1 MAGAKGIYGLSGSG
15 LDVESLVRVGM
26 ISEQKKYDRIYK
38 KEVEAEWRKEAYANV
53 YDKVNTFKSRMS
65 DFRLSA
71 TTKPMTTTSSHAD
84 AVTATANANA
94 GVMSH
99 NVEVTQ
105 AASNAYLMT
114 TAGQKI
120 HRTNTGAPTGSVK
133 LKDVA
138 YAGGTRPAGMAD
150 GDAALKFK
158 ISNGTGTTE
167 VTFTAEE
174 VFTKNLTLNDL
185 AQRINNARYT
195 GSDGKKTQLDIR
207 ASYDS
212 VSDGFSMVNSKT
224 GDSNKIKLSVDT
236 STGAAG
242 TATRNLLSNLKLGA
256 VSNGT
261 IGAPLA
267 FSTSGT
273 IDSLEAAGTNATV
286 KIDGRTYNNL
296 QDNKLEVN
304 GVTYTFKK
312 ATPVGTP
319 ATVNVAQDQDK
330 LVENV
335 KKFVEEYNTLLD
347 DLVKQYGQ
355 KTNRDYGVLT
365 KSQEE
370 GMTKEQIEKWN
381 AKAKE
386 GLLFRDDQLR
396 SLISDLRD
404 AVINR
409 VQSAPGRYSTMSSIG
424 ITAKDQTGHLQLDET
439 KLKAAIA
446 AEPDAVH
453 RLISFDDENNDYGN
467 SGVATR
473 LYNKLT
479 GRLKRMEAYSGVSA
493 NKSDTSELGKLIQNY
508 EKQMSDFKKLM
519 SSFESKLYKKYNAM
533 EVAIS
538 RLSTQFNF
546 FHGQ

>member
-1 MAGAKGIYGLSGSG
+1 MSGAKGIYGLSGSG

-38 KEVEAEWRKEAYANV
+38 KEVETEWRKEAYANV

-65 DFRLSA
+65 DYRLSSM
-71 TTKPMTTTSSHAD
+71 TKPMTTTSSLSD
-84 AVTATANANA
+84 AVTATADANA

-105 AASNAYLMT
+105 AAANAYLMT

-120 HRTNTGAPTGSVK
+120 ARANTGAAASTM

-138 YAGGTRPAGMAD
+138 FAGGTKPAGMAD
-150 GDAALKFK
+150 TDTALRFK
-158 ISNGTGTTE
+158 VSNGSSTTE
-167 VTFTAEE
+167 VTFTADE
-174 VFTKNLTLNDL
+174 VFNKKLTLNDL
-185 AQRINNARYT
+185 ANRINNARFK
-195 GSDGKKTQLDIR
+195 GADGKKTALDIR

-212 VSDGFSMVNSKT
+212 VSDGFSIVNNKT
-224 GDSNKIKLSVDT
+224 GDQNKINLSVDT
-236 STGAAG
+236 SGAAG
-242 TATRNLLSNLKLGA
+242 AASKTLLENLKLGK
-256 VSNGT
+256 VENGT
-261 IGAPLA
+261 IGAPLS
-267 FSTSGT
+267 FTTSGT
-273 IDSLEAAGTNATV
+273 TSSLEAQGTNAKV
-286 KIDGRTYNNL
+286 KIDGRTYDNL
-296 QDNKLEVN
+296 QENKLKVN

-312 ATPVGTP
+312 PTPTGTA
-319 ATVNVAQDQDK
+319 ATVNVTQDQEK

-335 KKFVEEYNTLLD
+335 KKFVEEYNALLD
-347 DLVKQYGQ
+347 ELVKLYGE
-355 KTNRDYGVLT
+355 KRNKDYGVLT

-370 GMTKEQIEKWN
+370 GMSKEQVEKWN

-386 GLLFRDDQLR
+386 GLLHRDDYVR

-424 ITAKDQTGHLQLDET
+424 ITAKNQTGHLQLDET
-439 KLKAAIA
+439 KLKNAIA
-446 AEPDAVH
+446 AEPDAVN
-453 RLISFDDENNDYGN
+453 RLISHDDENNDYGN
-467 SGVATR
+467 SGVASR
-473 LYNKLT
+473 IYNKLT
-479 GRLKRMEAYSGVSA
+479 ARLKSLESHSGVSA
-493 NKSDTSELGKLIQNY
+493 NKSDMSELGKLIQNY

>member
-1 MAGAKGIYGLSGSG
+1 MSGAKGIYGLSGSG

-38 KEVEAEWRKEAYANV
+38 KEVETEWRKEAYANV

-65 DFRLSA
+65 DYRLSSM
-71 TTKPMTTTSSHAD
+71 TKPMTTTSSLSD
-84 AVTATANANA
+84 AVTATADANA

-105 AASNAYLMT
+105 AAANAYLMT

-120 HRTNTGAPTGSVK
+120 ARANTGAAASTM

-138 YAGGTRPAGMAD
+138 FAGGTKPAGMAD
-150 GDAALKFK
+150 TDTALRFK
-158 ISNGTGTTE
+158 VSNGSSTTE
-167 VTFTAEE
+167 VTFTADE
-174 VFTKNLTLNDL
+174 VFNKKLTLNDL
-185 AQRINNARYT
+185 ANRINNARFK
-195 GSDGKKTQLDIR
+195 GADGKKTALDIR

-212 VSDGFSMVNSKT
+212 VSDGFSIVNNKT
-224 GDSNKIKLSVDT
+224 GDRNKINLSVDT
-236 STGAAG
+236 SGAAG
-242 TATRNLLSNLKLGA
+242 AASKTLLENLKLGK
-256 VSNGT
+256 VENGT
-261 IGAPLA
+261 IGAPLS
-267 FSTSGT
+267 FTTSGT
-273 IDSLEAAGTNATV
+273 TSSLEAQGTNAKV
-286 KIDGRTYNNL
+286 KIDGRTYDNL
-296 QDNKLEVN
+296 QENKLKVN

-312 ATPVGTP
+312 PTPTGTA
-319 ATVNVAQDQDK
+319 ATVNVTQDQEK

-335 KKFVEEYNTLLD
+335 KKFVEEYNALLD
-347 DLVKQYGQ
+347 ELVKLYGE
-355 KTNRDYGVLT
+355 KRNKDYGVLT

-370 GMTKEQIEKWN
+370 GMSKEQVEKWN

-386 GLLFRDDQLR
+386 GLLHRDDYVR

-424 ITAKDQTGHLQLDET
+424 ITAKNQTGHLQLDET
-439 KLKAAIA
+439 KLKNAIA
-446 AEPDAVH
+446 AEPDAVN
-453 RLISFDDENNDYGN
+453 RLISHDDENNDYGN
-467 SGVATR
+467 SGVASR
-473 LYNKLT
+473 IYNKLT
-479 GRLKRMEAYSGVSA
+479 ARLKSLESHSGVSA
-493 NKSDTSELGKLIQNY
+493 NKSDMSELGKLIQNY

>member
-65 DFRLSA
+65 DFRLSS

-84 AVTATANANA
+84 AVTAAADATA

-105 AASNAYLMT
+105 AAANAYLMT
-114 TAGQKI
+114 AAGQKI
-120 HRTNTGAPTGSVK
+120 HRTNTSAPTGSVK

-242 TATRNLLSNLKLGA
+242 TATRNLLSNLKLGV